1 MDAYPA
7 DGRDDTTQ
15 RTVTGEFGKKKGPAV
30 ATQRGFFLQ
39 SQSRCGRVSNASSGH
54 CGIPS
59 TRYPAPAPQ
68 ETFIKHI
75 TGIGLVLAAL
85 ALSASA
91 WPGTETVAAPQP
103 EEVAR
108 GVWLV
113 PGAILPDRQPDGNT
127 VVFAGPDGLI
137 VVDTGRHSWHSDA
150 ILSLA
155 RTQQQGIIAIVN
167 THWHLDHV
175 SGNPALRKAHPGL
188 RVYASDAIDGALT
201 GFFPASAKES
211 TGYLD
216 DPQVPQATRDD
227 IRGDLRTIANG
238 VALKPDEVIA
248 ASGTRTLGGRTLRL
262 NLAPDAATA
271 GDVWIYDEQSG
282 VVALGDL
289 VTLPA
294 PFLDTACPEGW
305 QQALQLVSATPFEQA
320 IPGHGAP
327 MSRAEFQLY
336 RDAFDAFIDCANSAR
351 TADDCAAA
359 WTASISSLLGKDPRE
374 RQRAQGM
381 TAYYVGMLR
390 ANGGRSKYC
399 KTTPDR

>member
-1 MDAYPA
+1 MQP
-7 DGRDDTTQ
+7 
-15 RTVTGEFGKKKGPAV
+15 
-30 ATQRGFFLQ
+30 
-39 SQSRCGRVSNASSGH
+39 
-54 CGIPS
+54 
-59 TRYPAPAPQ
+59 
-68 ETFIKHI
+68 I

-85 ALSASA
+85 ALSAPA
-91 WPGTETVAAPQP
+91 WPATEAVAAPKP
-103 EEVAR
+103 KEVAR

-113 PGAILPDRQPDGNT
+113 PGGILPDRQPDGNT
-127 VVFAGPDGLI
+127 VVFAAPDGLI

-155 RTQQQGIIAIVN
+155 RVQQQGVIAIVN

-175 SGNPALRKAHPGL
+175 SGNPALRKTHPGL

-211 TGYLD
+211 AGYLD
-216 DPQVPQATRDD
+216 DPQVPPATRDD

-262 NLAPDAATA
+262 NLAPDAVTA

-336 RDAFDAFIDCANSAR
+336 RSAFDAFIACSNSAR
-351 TADDCAAA
+351 TADDCAAD
-359 WTASISSLLGKDPRE
+359 WTDSISSLLGKDLRE

-381 TAYYVGMLR
+381 AAYYVGMLR

-399 KTTPDR
+399 KANPGR

>member
-1 MDAYPA
+1 M
-7 DGRDDTTQ
+7 
-15 RTVTGEFGKKKGPAV
+15 K
-30 ATQRGFFLQ
+30 
-39 SQSRCGRVSNASSGH
+39 
-54 CGIPS
+54 PS
-59 TRYPAPAPQ
+59 T
-68 ETFIKHI
+68 FN
-75 TGIGLVLAAL
+75 GLVLAAL
-85 ALSASA
+85 ALSAPA
-91 WPGTETVAAPQP
+91 WPGTATVAAPQP
-103 EEVAR
+103 AKVAP

-113 PGAILPDRQPDGNT
+113 PGAILPDRQPDANT
-127 VVFAGPDGLI
+127 VVFAAPDGLI

-155 RTQQQGIIAIVN
+155 RAQRQGVIAIVN

-175 SGNPALRKAHPGL
+175 SGNPALRKAYPGL
-188 RVYASDAIDGALT
+188 RVYASSAIDGALA

-211 TGYLD
+211 AGYLD

-227 IRGDLRTIANG
+227 IRGDLQTMANG
-238 VALKPDEVIA
+238 AALKPDEVIA
-248 ASGTRTLGGRTLRL
+248 AAGNRTLGGRTLRL

-271 GDVWIYDEQSG
+271 GDVWIVDEQSG

-305 QQALQLVSATPFEQA
+305 QEALQLVAATPFETA

-327 MSRAEFQLY
+327 MTRADFQLY
-336 RDAFDAFIDCANSAR
+336 RDAFDAFIACSNTAR
-351 TADDCAAA
+351 TADDCASG
-359 WTASISSLLGKDPRE
+359 WSGSISSLLGKDPRE

-381 TAYYVGMLR
+381 AEYYVGMLR

-399 KTTPDR
+399 TTNPVR